1 MLAFELISRRYGR
14 QVRTVV
20 DIDEKSLREAR
31 AALGTTTKVET
42 VNRALAEVAALAARR
57 RDLKRLARGELPALI
72 DEELYRA
79 AWR

>member
-1 MLAFELISRRYGR
+1 
-14 QVRTVV
+14 VRTVV

-57 RDLKRLARGELPALI
+57 RDLKRLARGELPDLI

>member
-1 MLAFELISRRYGR
+1 
-14 QVRTVV
+14 VRTVV

-57 RDLKRLARGELPALI
+57 RDLKRLVRGELPALI
-72 DEELYRA
+72 DEELYRGV
-79 AWR
+79 WR

>member
-1 MLAFELISRRYGR
+1 M
-14 QVRTVV
+14 RTVV
-20 DIDEKSLREAR
+20 DINENSLREAR

-57 RDLKRLARGELPALI
+57 RDLERLASRDLSALG
-72 DEELYRA
+72 DEGLYRA

>member
-1 MLAFELISRRYGR
+1 M
-14 QVRTVV
+14 RTVV
-20 DIDEKSLREAR
+20 DIGEDSLREAR

-57 RDLKRLARGELPALI
+57 RDLQRLGRGDLATLK
-72 DEELYRA
+72 DDELYDA